1 MSSEREDGVV
11 NFRLHG
17 RVGAG
22 VVLVSLISSVMWIVA
37 SGAAPGAESV
47 KRPLASA
54 ESREKTAF
62 FQAICRHDTMTVRKL
77 LKQNKALVR
86 AVDTFGGETGLMDA
100 AEVGDAVVTKL
111 LLGSGADVNARNDIG
126 ETALHR
132 AAYSD
137 SVPVIDALVAG
148 GAGLEQGDEIGGTAL
163 ANAAGNGNLHA
174 VRELLRLGAHVDAGD
189 HSGWTGLIKAASSGR
204 LDVIRVLV
212 AAGAKIDRKAKFADL
227 TPEPDMDAIDAAKMC
242 NQPEIAAY
250 LRAHL
255 VRR

>member
-1 MSSEREDGVV
+1 
-11 NFRLHG
+11 
-17 RVGAG
+17 
-22 VVLVSLISSVMWIVA
+22 
-37 SGAAPGAESV
+37 
-47 KRPLASA
+47 
-54 ESREKTAF
+54 
-62 FQAICRHDTMTVRKL
+62 
-77 LKQNKALVR
+77 
-86 AVDTFGGETGLMDA
+86 
-100 AEVGDAVVTKL
+100 
-111 LLGSGADVNARNDIG
+111 
-126 ETALHR
+126 
-132 AAYSD
+132 
-137 SVPVIDALVAG
+137 VPVIDALVAG

-227 TPEPDMDAIDAAKMC
+227 TPEPDMDAIDVAKMC
-242 NQPEIAAY
+242 NQPEIAGY